1 MNQTPLS
8 KFKRTLENLLGK
20 DKFLTKEEDLLS
32 YSYDSSYLIR
42 LPSCVALPEK
52 KEEVVEILR
61 LAQKYKVPVISRGAG
76 TATTGS
82 PLPHKGGVVIC
93 FSKMNRILE
102 FNEEERIVRVE
113 PGVLNGELKNFLK
126 KYGFFYP
133 PDPASYAFSTI
144 GGNVATGAGGP
155 KGLKYGT
162 TKDYVLALE
171 VVLPGGKVLKTG
183 PSTLKCA
190 VPYNLTPLFIGSE
203 GTLGVFTEIV
213 LKVIPL
219 PSKRVL
225 FVSIHE
231 REEEPLDIIS
241 ELLKKRI
248 TPACAEFVDKTTLLA
263 LIKGNILNLFQN
275 KNFSS
280 LLFLELDGEKE
291 TLNKEMIL
299 VENFYKEL
307 KIFFEKA
314 EDEKIIENLWEIR
327 RSISPSLKILGKK
340 RFAEDVVV
348 PRRFMKELLFRIRNI
363 EKEEGLY
370 ISCFGHA
377 GDGNFHVNI
386 LFDPENEKKALK
398 TREKILKEVLKL
410 SGTISGEHGVGYIK
424 RDFVNLEL
432 SPLQIEIMK
441 KLKKVFDPDGIL
453 NPQVKI
459 PD

>member
-1 MNQTPLS
+1 MEQKIPS
-8 KFKRTLENLLGK
+8 KIFKELEALFGK
-20 DKFLTKEEDLLS
+20 ERFLTKEEDLLS
-32 YSYDSSYLIR
+32 YSYDSSSLIR
-42 LPSCVALPEK
+42 IPSAIALPER
-52 KEEVVEILR
+52 KEEVVEILK
-61 LAQKYKVPVISRGAG
+61 LAQEYKVPVISRGAG

-82 PLPHKGGVVIC
+82 PLAHKGGIIIC
-93 FSKMNRILE
+93 FSRMNKILE

-113 PGVLNGELKNFLK
+113 PGVLNGELKSFLK

-155 KGLKYGT
+155 RGLKYGT
-162 TKDYVLALE
+162 TKDYVLSLE

-190 VPYNLTPLFIGSE
+190 VPYNLTPLFVGSE

-213 LKVIPL
+213 LKVVPL
-219 PSKRVL
+219 PEKRIL
-225 FVSIHE
+225 FVSAHK
-231 REEEPLDIIS
+231 REEEPFEVIS
-241 ELLKKRI
+241 EILKRKI
-248 TPACAEFVDKTTLLA
+248 TPACAEFIDKTTVFA
-263 LIKGNILNLFQN
+263 LSKKNALGVFKG
-275 KNFSS
+275 KSFSS
-280 LLFLELDGEKE
+280 LLYLELDGEE
-291 TLNKEMIL
+291 ASVNKESEL
-299 VENFYKEL
+299 VEAFYQSL
-307 KIFFEKA
+307 GIPFEKA
-314 EDEKIIENLWEIR
+314 EDEDSIEAFWEIR
-327 RSISPSLKILGKK
+327 RIISPSLKLLGEK

-363 EKEEGLY
+363 EKEGCLP

-377 GDGNFHVNI
+377 GDGNLHVNI
-386 LFDPENEKKALK
+386 LFDPEKEESAFKI
-398 TREKILKEVLKL
+398 REKILKTVLEL

-432 SPLQIEIMK
+432 NSLQIEIMK

-453 NPQVKI
+453 NPEVKI